1 MFRKGSTIILALL
14 LLLSGTVGWA
24 KDGVD
29 PEKKIINIAGYD
41 ACTGKYGDY
50 GSGDKRGQE
59 LAVEEINEM
68 GGIQAGPLKGYKL
81 KLTFFDDRGDPKESA
96 NVAKNIS
103 SSDFLVALG
112 PTMSSCALAA
122 TPVYN
127 RNGVPNIVTY
137 ANANTITE
145 QGFDNVARLTYTTRS
160 IAHEM
165 AVTVKDRFKQNSVA
179 IISENQDY
187 GQQLLKGFKEK
198 ASELG
203 IKIVNESVITPGQDI
218 DFKSVLMKAKSE
230 NPGMLLIFVTYN
242 EGGLLVKQ
250 VRQMGLNIPMYGPD
264 GLIEPKFFELAGEM
278 GEVYILLSPTV
289 DVKRPAAKVLVDRWT
304 PKHGGFPP
312 LAAIYGYDA
321 VKVAAKVIEIGGVD
335 RKSFIQ
341 NLKNV
346 KVEGVGNPMYE
357 FDATGEGK
365 RPAFVTS
372 PASEVKQQGK

>member
-1 MFRKGSTIILALL
+1 MFKKGSTISLALVL
-14 LLLSGTVGWA
+14 LLAGTVTWA

-29 PEKKIINIAGYD
+29 AKNKIINIAGYD

-50 GSGDKRGQE
+50 GSGDKKGQE

-68 GGIQAGPLKGYKL
+68 GGIQSGPLKSYKL

-127 RNGVPNIVTY
+127 RNGVANIITY
-137 ANANTITE
+137 SNANTLTE
-145 QGFDNVARLTYTTRS
+145 QGFDNVARLTYTTKS
-160 IAHEM
+160 IAQEM
-165 AVTVKDRFKQNSVA
+165 AITVKDRFKQDSVA
-179 IISENQDY
+179 IISENADY

-198 ASELG
+198 AAEIG
-203 IKIVNESVITPGQDI
+203 IKVVNESVVTPGQDI
-218 DFKSVLMKAKSE
+218 DFKSVLLKAQSE
-230 NPGMLLIFVTYN
+230 KPGMLLLFVTYN
-242 EGGLLVKQ
+242 EGGMLVKQ
-250 VRQMGLNIPMYGPD
+250 VRQMGWDIPIYGPD
-264 GLIEPKFFELAGEM
+264 SLIEPKFFQLAGDDM
-278 GEVYILLSPTV
+278 GEVHILLSPTV
-289 DVKRPAAKVLVDRWT
+289 DVKRPAAKILVDRWT
-304 PKHGGFPP
+304 PKYGGFPP

-335 RKSFIQ
+335 RKSFIT
-341 NLKNV
+341 NLKKV
-346 KVEGVGNPMYE
+346 KVEGVGNPMYQ
-357 FDATGEGK
+357 FDATGEGS

-372 PASEVKQQGK
+372 PASEVKQGQ

>member
-1 MFRKGSTIILALL
+1 MIKKMAIIIVSLAFLAI
-14 LLLSGTVGWA
+14 GTAGWA
-24 KDGVD
+24 KDGID
-29 PEKKIINIAGYD
+29 AGKKLINLAGYD
-41 ACTGKYGDY
+41 AATGKYGDY
-50 GSGDKRGQE
+50 GQGNKKGQE
-59 LAVEEINEM
+59 LAVEEINEK

-96 NVAKNIS
+96 NVAKNVS

-122 TPVYN
+122 TPVYF
-127 RNGVPNIVTY
+127 RNGVPNIITY

-145 QGFDNVARLTYTTRS
+145 QGFDNIARLTYTTRS
-160 IAHEM
+160 IAYEM
-165 AVTVKDRFKQNSVA
+165 ATTVKERFKKDSVA

-198 ASELG
+198 AGEIG
-203 IKIVNESVITPGQDI
+203 IKVLSESVITPGQDI
-218 DFKSVLMKAKSE
+218 DFKSVLMKAKAD
-230 NPGMLLIFVTYN
+230 NPGMLMIFVTYN

-250 VRQMGLNIPMYGPD
+250 VRQMGWDIPIYGPD
-264 GLIEPKFFELAGEM
+264 GLIEPKFFELAGDMKET
-278 GEVYILLSPTV
+278 YILLSPTV

-304 PKHGGFPP
+304 PKYGGFPP

-321 VKVAAKVIEIGGVD
+321 VKVAAKVIEMGGVD

-341 NLKNV
+341 NLKSV

-357 FDATGEGK
+357 FDKTGEGK
-365 RPAFVTS
+365 RPSFVTL
-372 PASEVKQQGK
+372 PAIEVKNQK

>member
-14 LLLSGTVGWA
+14 LLLAGTVGWA

-81 KLTFFDDRGDPKESA
+81 NLTFFDDRGDPKESA

-127 RNGVPNIVTY
+127 RNGVPNIITY

-160 IAHEM
+160 IAYEM

-198 ASELG
+198 ASG
-203 IKIVNESVITPGQDI
+203 
-218 DFKSVLMKAKSE
+218 A
-230 NPGMLLIFVTYN
+230 ML
-242 EGGLLVKQ
+242 E
-250 VRQMGLNIPMYGPD
+250 
-264 GLIEPKFFELAGEM
+264 
-278 GEVYILLSPTV
+278 
-289 DVKRPAAKVLVDRWT
+289 
-304 PKHGGFPP
+304 
-312 LAAIYGYDA
+312 
-321 VKVAAKVIEIGGVD
+321 
-335 RKSFIQ
+335 
-341 NLKNV
+341 
-346 KVEGVGNPMYE
+346 
-357 FDATGEGK
+357 
-365 RPAFVTS
+365 
-372 PASEVKQQGK
+372 